1 MQERRDD
8 ARRRVYLGGS
18 IETAAFLP
26 EITCTVRNVSLTG
39 ARINVSRGTIL
50 PQRLVLRVPMRD
62 EQRIARLVWRDGEA
76 AGLVFEDRAERIE
89 AEDEPDRL
97 RAALAE
103 RGNGPL
109 H

>member
-26 EITCTVRNVSLTG
+26 EIPCTVRNVSLTG
-39 ARINVSRGTIL
+39 ARITVAPGAIL

-62 EQRIARLVWRDGEA
+62 EQRIARLVWRDGDA
-76 AGLVFEDRAERIE
+76 AGLVFEDRAGRTK
-89 AEDEPDRL
+89 AEDDPARL

-103 RGNGPL
+103 RGDGPL